1 MNRSDRIHSLLIA
14 LSLLAA
20 ACGPH
25 HRDIALEA
33 GPDELISN
41 IAAQSGRA
49 NHGYKLNEKGFIDTD
64 LRMSDFF
71 GAAFTISA
79 WFMPEYTSCYYG
91 PIFGESGGGYFVVG
105 LGDYRRG
112 DGGFLDG
119 GSPVLYMKV
128 GNKEA
133 FYLAPGLTKR
143 AWNHLAVV
151 RTTLSRGGSHTF
163 HLYLNGQRLQP
174 SSNANGAITPQP
186 DISFSTADPMT
197 QGPQGYLRFG
207 RRTSGGQSESS
218 RTWQFFGLIDEVAV
232 MGAARTAAEIA
243 QMATTPR
250 VLGSES
256 NLLAGWTFDEYL
268 PLNWMALAPALKRP
282 VTRSGPAHR
291 VSLSWPRNGTADATY
306 FDNPFFVSPT
316 QVNYRLPLP
325 ANQIWR
331 VVQGYDS
338 PTGSHNGYAAYSLDF
353 ARVGGPSG
361 LPRVS
366 ASVTGDI
373 VDVNETVDPD
383 PNVAREPY
391 TLSITGAPNEFANY
405 LHLAYGSW
413 TEVFLDGQSLPP
425 PRSDDPAT
433 AMAVSQGEDVAALGP
448 VADHLHYGVSSHLGV
463 RGQFPAAFEAYYA
476 SDDKGV
482 TWVPVFRGVP
492 RVGQYVYR
500 IQ

>member
-1 MNRSDRIHSLLIA
+1 
-14 LSLLAA
+14 
-20 ACGPH
+20 
-25 HRDIALEA
+25 
-33 GPDELISN
+33 
-41 IAAQSGRA
+41 
-49 NHGYKLNEKGFIDTD
+49 
-64 LRMSDFF
+64 
-71 GAAFTISA
+71 
-79 WFMPEYTSCYYG
+79 
-91 PIFGESGGGYFVVG
+91 
-105 LGDYRRG
+105 
-112 DGGFLDG
+112 
-119 GSPVLYMKV
+119 
-128 GNKEA
+128 
-133 FYLAPGLTKR
+133 
-143 AWNHLAVV
+143 
-151 RTTLSRGGSHTF
+151 
-163 HLYLNGQRLQP
+163 
-174 SSNANGAITPQP
+174 
-186 DISFSTADPMT
+186 
-197 QGPQGYLRFG
+197 
-207 RRTSGGQSESS
+207 
-218 RTWQFFGLIDEVAV
+218 
-232 MGAARTAAEIA
+232 
-243 QMATTPR
+243 MATTPR

-391 TLSITGAPNEFANY
+391 TLSITGAPNEFAND